1 MKKIY
6 FFLLIFAA
14 LLPWAAKAQTLSD
27 YTFSTGTDAS
37 KWVTL
42 TPSATQLLTYTAYVD
57 SKASAVTDIGFP
69 FPFGENVYTQFSVNT
84 DGNLKLGSSVTGT
97 SAYSTPF
104 SASNSNSNNPKINAF
119 GCDGA
124 LNVSDHYVKSE
135 LIGNNLLV
143 VEFSVGTYNTDTRSE
158 LYKWQIHLYS
168 NGDIEIVYPDTNNLP
183 ETNPAVAHQCGFCL
197 NSTDGW
203 IITSTNNTATH
214 FTAGTTTTNAIGTWF
229 DANRY
234 YRFEY
239 PVLSCPKPSNLEASL
254 TPGNGSIATLT
265 WTPNPNGSE
274 NAWVLEYDT
283 TANFYGASS
292 VNVNGTPSANLT
304 GLTAETTYYARVKAV
319 CGENDESDWSNV
331 IEFTPTDAYLLTVN
345 DNTSTSYYVPFYYST
360 ASSSY
365 ANMASQFIIP
375 AADLADIQWAS
386 IEKLT
391 FYNNLSSNSYGAV
404 FTVYVGEVPITT
416 QDSYTDWSLLTPV
429 YTGNVSVVDNK
440 MEIIF
445 DTPFPYST
453 GNLLIGFKLTSPG
466 SSGNTCYW
474 YGVSAP
480 SESAIYNLT
489 TGSITKSSFLP
500 KLTFEYT
507 PGEAPACFPIS
518 ELDIPSIT
526 HEGATVSWTSD
537 ESAWQIVWST
547 DENFDPNSVTP
558 TAVNTNSYTITGL
571 NVLTDYYVRV
581 RSNCSV
587 SDNGYS
593 AWSNKRHFKTT
604 SVATPVGDAWSEDF
618 EGATCEWNLINTNQT
633 NQWVWGTAASNGTG
647 THALYVSNNGGTSNE
662 YTNNS
667 TSIVYATKLL
677 GFTEDKYLFAYDWM
691 AKADLNYDYIRVWLA
706 PTDFEFTP
714 GKLPNG
720 ATSGFSSYTNTT
732 PTGWISLDD
741 GKLNDINEWY
751 SKNKAVNV
759 PAGNWYLV
767 FMWCND
773 GSSGL
778 NPPAAIDNV
787 SITRMTC
794 PYDVYNLRVDSTVAV
809 TQSSA
814 TVKWSA
820 GEAEQ
825 WQVAYSSHNNFP
837 AEETTIAIVSDTTYN
852 LTGLTAGIYYY
863 VKVRVYCGETDY
875 GAWCDAISFNTVC
888 PQYTTIP
895 FEENFDNM
903 KGVTSGST
911 NYLPLCWNYYN
922 ACSYSTYRGYPVVYK
937 YTNNS
942 NSGDNFLRFYSY
954 YTSSTTN
961 YDPQDQYA
969 ILPAMPNISELRMR
983 LYARAYSSGSS
994 YDATFHVGVMS
1005 DPTDVSTF
1013 TEVATYTPTET
1024 TYELYTIPFNTYT
1037 GNGTYIAIKMNAAQR
1052 DLSTSSTHAVFI
1064 DDIIVEEIPSC
1075 LEPTN
1080 MAEVQNTAT
1089 AHSVQFGWTA
1099 TNNETTWKVQYR
1111 KVGETEWTT
1120 VAAPVTTN
1128 PYTLSGLDASSVYEV
1143 RVAAWC
1149 DPQNAEAVSLYCTP
1163 ISIYTGCDVV
1173 TVFPWSENFEQW
1185 NANTNTSFNAPYA
1198 ANLPCWI
1205 NEHISETGSYIFQI
1219 TSYLIGGNSTH
1230 KLQLPDQNPGTKAM
1244 LRLPEMNLPN
1254 NNYQFVL
1261 DVYRSNYGTLKPNE
1275 GVWVYASNDGNIEGA
1290 SKLAFI
1296 PRQYTVGNDTI
1307 PAEHEIGWYTY
1318 ELPIGISGTCYI
1330 ILLGVNEWG
1339 AATYMDNFIVEPV
1352 PSCQKPNSLVV
1363 LDNSVRAHEATITWT
1378 EKGDATQWI
1387 VEFSTDANF
1396 TDVLYETVEGE
1407 PTYAFHE
1414 LAASTTYY
1422 VRVKSHCGAG
1432 DESKYSNV
1440 VNFTTSIACPLPSNL
1455 TCIAYTAT
1463 TVTLSWTD
1471 LGDATSWVVAYKT
1484 ANDADFTEVVANTNP
1499 FTLENLTP
1507 DIEYTIKMK
1516 GWCNEAWTGWCDVIN
1531 FEPTDKVII
1540 GTAEN
1545 TSSYL
1550 PTSCGYNYSY
1560 TQQIYTVEELGNAG
1574 LIESIDFYMTSATAT
1589 TRNIDI
1595 YMVHTD
1601 KNSFTNNSDWITV
1614 TDADKVFSGNVN
1626 FAANAW
1632 NTITLDA
1639 GFVYSGMRNVAIIVD
1654 DNTGTYSSRNFSMF
1668 STNDPQSHY
1677 YYSDNKD
1684 IVPNEVGAAGTVSN
1698 TKNYIRIMKGEIDP
1712 CMAPRNVQVV
1722 ATTPHGFTATFN
1734 PVIEEQDVWSY
1745 IWTTTDTTPSET
1757 VDYGITL
1764 DTSFTIGGNVLLAPE
1779 NTYYLWVG
1787 YMCDAEGEPHI
1798 NWCRVPAQF
1807 TTPASCPVP
1816 TDLAVTFITDNLAT
1830 ISWDAHGGNA
1840 WQICLNGDETNL
1852 INVTENP
1859 YTLSGLTAY
1868 TSYTVKV
1875 RTDCNEEWS
1884 EWSTVDTFRTTVAVT
1899 LVGDYWGDDFEG
1911 ESCDWEFIN
1920 DTLTNRWTWGTAA
1933 SNGEG
1938 THALYISN
1946 DGALTNAYTFNQTSK
1961 VYVAK
1966 PLGFVDAKYKFSFDW
1981 RAKGEPCC
1989 DYLRVALVPA
1999 TTELTAENLYT
2010 GFFYPE
2016 QVMGWILLDNGKLS
2030 DVNEW
2035 HSKEL
2040 AIDVPAGNYYLV
2052 MFWNNDHTV
2061 GYNPP
2066 AAVDNVSII
2075 RMSCLHEVVN
2085 LLVSSTP
2092 DVTQTTATVA
2102 WAAGEAEQWQVA
2114 YSSHSNFPAAETTI
2128 ATVSEASCNLT
2139 GLTAG
2144 TKYYVKVRAYCGG
2157 EDYGT
2162 WCNAISFNTVCPQY
2176 VAIPFEENFDGLTD
2190 ASSGSGNVLP
2200 LCWNYINTCSHT
2212 TYKNY
2217 PLVNKTTSFSHSGD
2231 NYLKF
2236 YSYYYV
2242 NTSSQTNYDPQD
2254 QYAILPA
2261 MQNISGLRMK
2271 LYARA
2276 YDNYSNYDAT
2286 FHVGVMSD
2294 PTDASTF
2301 TEIATYN
2308 PTSKDYQ
2315 QYVIPFNTYNGTG
2328 TYIAIKIDAVE
2339 IPSTGGANRAVCI
2352 DDIRVEEL
2360 PSCIE
2365 PINLAEVE
2373 NSATANSVTFGWTAS
2388 NNETTWKV
2396 QYREDGETDWNTVA
2410 APVTT
2415 NPYTLTGL
2423 DTLSGYNVRV
2433 AAWCNPSNPEDISEY
2448 SFPLTVYTSMCTPQ
2462 DRCEVNYKLEDGYGD
2477 GWNDASIDIVDV
2489 ETQTIIHHL
2498 NMATGSSLEGTF
2510 YLCSGRTIQFVW
2522 NSGRYDN
2529 ECTYSFTNIESD
2541 TILSG
2546 SGALTTTYYTMN
2558 CPTCFKPT
2566 DFAVSN
2572 VTSTSAT
2579 FSWTGS
2585 GESYQI
2591 RYKELGEE
2599 QWDTTLNV
2607 GGSNNATIQNLENG
2621 IRYEAQ
2627 IRTNCGN
2634 EEYSVW
2640 TSSLN
2645 FNTICPLPTGFQI
2658 TEITMNSVKVT
2669 WDNGAYPDGDYDR
2682 FFLGVMP
2689 AGTPE
2694 ADYVDYVASVG
2705 SEYNL
2710 RNGDPSWAQIH
2721 MSIEPNTDYVVY
2733 IRRECGEMSNY
2744 DNVNSEYITLP
2755 FTTLEVCPAPT
2766 DFTLTAGSIT
2776 DTGATFTWN
2785 GTSDEYFVA
2794 YRTPSYYDGLTEDF
2808 SETPIGWQRYS
2819 GALNAD
2825 GTAELINETGWQ
2837 VGNMNGIFDSHAFV
2851 NMYSRNKY
2859 WLVVPSMTIG
2869 DNYTFRFDVA
2879 YTAYS
2884 GNAISPGTSGTDDR
2898 FVVLIS
2904 TDNMATWSILRQWDN
2919 AGSAYVLNNI
2929 PVSGITVNNIS
2940 LDSYVGQTVNIAFYV
2955 ESTVANTD
2963 NNLHLDNLRI
2973 GAQRAAGEYHYKFV
2987 HNGATTV
2994 TLTDCAPVTTY
3005 EAWVV
3010 SVCENNGYS
3019 DDSNPVIFTTKA
3031 SCGTPTDI
3039 VVEEVY
3045 SNGCMISFTPGS
3057 TDQDNWYYTY
3067 TTSPTQTPSYGVGNF
3082 RSYQHVRVV
3091 HDNVTEPDADRYLW
3105 IAYDCYDGTKK
3116 WSEPVLIHTLSCTQN
3131 IPYSYGFENR
3141 ITWDCWTSSTDYA
3154 FHFSNLTAAGSH
3166 EGMRRLEIYGVGD
3179 NTLVMPEFTQEIS
3192 DLKLTFWV
3200 RPYSNDVSG
3209 CGTFL
3214 VGYLTDPT
3222 DEGTFVAVGTYNY
3235 NDWPDNNYEE
3245 KIVSFPNAPAGA
3257 RIAFRCSGGE
3267 NTYMHAW
3274 YLDDIV
3280 VESAVSCTAPTN
3292 VTVSGITSSGATF
3305 SCDDIGAYKYSFFLL
3320 KGYETIGVWDELSTN
3335 QLVCPVILEP
3345 NTTYMLQARAKCSGG
3360 YYSDWSDPV
3369 EFTTQEAITCQGI
3382 TVPYEQGFESGS
3394 AAVDCWTFLPDVSSA
3409 TTPQVVA
3416 SYANS
3421 GNNSLYMKGRGI
3433 YALPEITN
3441 VDNVRGLAMAF
3452 YVRQRAFAHRI
3463 AVGVMTDPTD
3473 ANSFVEIAR
3482 FNTGNNTSTS
3492 VQFSVDFSSYT
3503 GSGKYIAFR
3512 NVTTNTD
3519 ASSQNWIDDINISEI
3534 PAVACQGIT
3543 VPYEEGFEDPTTLTD
3558 GSPNCWTFLPDVASA
3573 TVPKVSSSYTNSGS
3587 NSLYMNGR
3595 GIYSLPE
3602 ITNAETVSGLT
3613 MTFYVRQ
3620 RAFAHRIAV
3629 GVMTDPT
3636 DANSFVEVAR
3646 FNTGNNTSTSVQFS
3660 VDFSSY
3666 TGSGKY
3672 IAFRNVTTN
3681 SDAVSQNWIDDINI
3695 TDEPIISCQGI
3706 TVPYEQGFE
3715 DVTTLSDGSLVC
3727 WTFFPD
3733 VSSAAAPKVSSSYS
3747 NSGNNSIYMNGR
3759 GIYALP
3765 EITNIDNVSNLVMT
3779 FSVRQRKYAHRIA
3792 VGVMTDPTDPSTFT
3806 EVERFYNGGEYTNFV
3821 QHTVNFSSYTGNGKY
3836 IAFRNVATNSDA
3848 VSQNWIDDIS
3858 IQEFCGITVPYEQNF
3873 DDLTSNTGSLTGVSP
3888 RCWNFIP
3895 DVATATI
3902 PQLSTSYANS
3912 GNYSLYMNGRGIYA
3926 LPEIINV
3933 ENVSNLTMS
3942 FYVRQRK
3949 YAHRIAVGVMT
3960 DPTDPSTF
3968 TEVVRFYNGGDYTN
3982 FVQHTV
3988 DFSTYTGDGKY
3999 IAFRNV
4005 ATNSDA
4011 VSQNWIDDI
4020 NISEIPAVTCQGI
4033 TVPYEQGFESGS
4045 EVANCWTFLPD
4056 VSSATTPEVVTS
4068 YANSGNNSLYM
4079 KGRGIYALPEIT
4091 NVDNVGGLAMTFYVR
4106 QRAFAHR
4113 IAVGVMTDPTDAT
4126 SFVEI
4131 ARFNTGNNTSTSMQ
4145 FSVDFSS
4152 YIGNGKYIAFRN
4164 VTTNTDAVSQNWID
4178 DINISLNTE
4187 GIDSVGTEVAQNQS
4201 VNFEDTEFDS
4211 YGDNSEEPFNAP
4223 NAIGNFNA
4231 VQLSLYPNPTT
4242 GKVTLVADEVTM
4254 VEVYSQ
4260 IGSKVATFTLNNER
4274 VIDLSNLPKGVY
4286 ILRVTMPQGIA
4297 VRKVVKN

>member
-14 LLPWAAKAQTLSD
+14 LFPWAAKAQTLAD

-42 TPSATQLLTYTAYVD
+42 TSSATQLLTYTSSFVD

-84 DGNLKLGSSVTGT
+84 DGNLRLGSSVTST
-97 SAYSTPF
+97 NAYSTPF
-104 SASNSNSNNPKINAF
+104 SSSNSNSNNPKINAF

-143 VEFSVGTYNTDTRSE
+143 VEFSVGTYNTSTRSE

-168 NGDIEIVYPDTNNLP
+168 NGDIEIVFPDANNLP
-183 ETNPAVAHQCGFCL
+183 ATNPATSHQCGLCL
-197 NSTDGW
+197 NSADGW
-203 IITSTNNTATH
+203 IITLTDNAATH
-214 FTAGTTTTNAIGTWF
+214 FTAGTTTTNASGTWF

-234 YRFEY
+234 YRFEV
-239 PVLSCPKPSNLEASL
+239 PVITCPKPSNLEASL

-283 TANFYGASS
+283 TTNFYGASS

-331 IEFTPTDAYLLTVN
+331 IEFTPTDAYTLTVN
-345 DNTSTSYYVPFYYST
+345 DNTTTSYYVPFYYST

-453 GNLLIGFKLTSPG
+453 GNLLIGFKLTSLG
-466 SSGNTCYW
+466 SNGNSCYW

-480 SESAIYNLT
+480 SGSAIYNLT
-489 TGSITKSSFLP
+489 TASITKSSFLP

-526 HEGATVSWTSD
+526 HEGATVSWISD

-547 DENFDPNSVTP
+547 EENFDPDSVTP

-571 NVLTDYYVRV
+571 NVLTDYYVCV
-581 RSNCSV
+581 RSNCSA

-604 SVATPVGDAWSEDF
+604 SVATPVGDAWIEDF
-618 EGATCEWNLINTNQT
+618 EGATCDWNLINTNQT
-633 NQWVWGTAASNGTG
+633 NQWNWGTAVSNGTG
-647 THALYVSNNGGTSNE
+647 THALYISSNNGVSNT
-662 YTNNS
+662 YANGN

-677 GFTEDKYLFAYDWM
+677 GFTEDKYLFTYDWR

-706 PTDFEFTP
+706 PANFDFTP

-741 GKLNDINEWY
+741 GKLNDVNEWY

-759 PAGNWYLV
+759 PAGNWFLV

-773 GSSGL
+773 GSNGF

-794 PYDVYNLRVDSTVAV
+794 PYDVENLQVDSTVAV

-814 TVKWSA
+814 TIKWSA
-820 GEAEQ
+820 GGAEQ
-825 WQVAYSSHNNFP
+825 WQVAYSSHSNFP

-852 LTGLTAGIYYY
+852 LTGLTAGIHYY

-895 FEENFDNM
+895 FEENFDNIN
-903 KGVTSGST
+903 GVTSGST
-911 NYLPLCWNYYN
+911 NNLPLCWNYINTSSSNNYKGYPLVYRGN
-922 ACSYSTYRGYPVVYK
+922 TYSYSD
-937 YTNNS
+937 
-942 NSGDNFLRFYSY
+942 DNHLRFYSY
-954 YTSSTTN
+954 YYTPSSTN

-969 ILPAMPNISELRMR
+969 VLPAMQNISDLRMR
-983 LYARAYSSGSS
+983 FYARAYSSTSN
-994 YDATFHVGVMS
+994 ATFYVGVMS

-1013 TEVATYTPTET
+1013 TEVATYTPTSVN
-1024 TYELYTIPFNTYT
+1024 YQLYNISFDSYT
-1037 GNGTYIAIKMNAAQR
+1037 GNGTYIVFKMAAAER
-1052 DLSTSSTHAVFI
+1052 VESGSSNNSVCI
-1064 DDIIVEEIPSC
+1064 DNIIVEEIPSC
-1075 LEPTN
+1075 LEPAN
-1080 MAEVQNTAT
+1080 LAEVQNTAT

-1099 TNNETTWKVQYR
+1099 TNNESTWKVQYK
-1111 KVGETEWTT
+1111 KVSETEWTT
-1120 VAAPVTTN
+1120 VADPVTTN
-1128 PYTLSGLDASSVYEV
+1128 PYTLSGFDASSAYEI

-1149 DPQNAEAVSLYCTP
+1149 NPQDAEAVSLYCTP
-1163 ISIYTGCDVV
+1163 ISIFTMCEAI

-1185 NANTNTSFNAPYA
+1185 SSNTNTSFNAAYA
-1198 ANLPCWI
+1198 VNTPCWV
-1205 NEHISETGSYIFQI
+1205 NDHFSGAGSYLYQI
-1219 TSYLIGGNSTH
+1219 TSYSMGGNATH
-1230 KLQLPDQNPGTKAM
+1230 KLQLPDQTAGTKTF
-1244 LRLPEMNLPN
+1244 LRLPEMTLPN
-1254 NNYQFVL
+1254 NNYQLVL
-1261 DVYRSNYGTLKPNE
+1261 DVYRSNYSTSLKPNE
-1275 GVWVYASNDGNIEGA
+1275 GIWVYASTDGQIEGA

-1296 PRQYTVGNDTI
+1296 PRQYNVGNDTI
-1307 PAEHEIGWYTY
+1307 PVENEVGWYSY

-1330 ILLGVNEWG
+1330 ILYGASEYG
-1339 AATYMDNFIVEPV
+1339 AATYMDNFIVEQI
-1352 PSCQKPNSLVV
+1352 PSCPKPKSLAVTA
-1363 LDNSVRAHEATITWT
+1363 NSVTAHGATLTWT
-1378 EKGDATQWI
+1378 ESGEASQWI
-1387 VEFSTDANF
+1387 VEIATDANF

-1407 PTYAFHE
+1407 PTYTFHG
-1414 LAASTTYY
+1414 LNVSTTYY
-1422 VRVKSHCGAG
+1422 TRVKAHCGVG
-1432 DESKYSNV
+1432 DESVYSNV
-1440 VNFTTSIACPLPSNL
+1440 ANFTTGVACPTPSDL
-1455 TCIAYTAT
+1455 SCIAFTAT
-1463 TVTLSWTD
+1463 TATLRWTD

-1484 ANDADFTEVVANTNP
+1484 ANDSAFTEVVANTNP

-1507 DIEYTIKMK
+1507 DTIYTAKIK
-1516 GWCNEAWTGWCDVIN
+1516 GWCNDAWTGWCDVIN
-1531 FEPTDKVII
+1531 FEPTAKVII

-1545 TSSYL
+1545 TSSAL
-1550 PTSCGYNYSY
+1550 PTNCNYYYSY
-1560 TQQIYTVEELGNAG
+1560 TQQIYTVEELGEAG
-1574 LIESIDFYMTSATAT
+1574 LIESIDFYMTSTNAI
-1589 TRNIDI
+1589 TRNIEI
-1595 YMVHTD
+1595 YMVSTD
-1601 KNSFTNNSDWITV
+1601 KNSFTDNSDWITV

-1626 FAANAW
+1626 FAAEAW
-1632 NTITLDA
+1632 TSITLDN
-1639 GFVYSGMRNVAIIVD
+1639 GFVYSGTQNVAIIVD
-1654 DNTGTYSSRNFSMF
+1654 DNTNSFSSRIFSSFMTD
-1668 STNDPQSHY
+1668 SIQSHY
-1677 YYSDNKD
+1677 YYRDNPD
-1684 IVPNEVGAAGTVSN
+1684 IVPNAVGTVGTVMNS
-1698 TKNYIRIMKGEIDP
+1698 KNNIRILKGEIDS
-1712 CMAPRNVQVV
+1712 CMAPKNVRVV
-1722 ATTPHGFTATFN
+1722 ATTPHGFTATFE
-1734 PVIEEQDVWSY
+1734 PMIEGQTSWSY
-1745 IWTTTDTTPSET
+1745 VWTTTATVPSEN
-1757 VDYGITL
+1757 VDYGNTL
-1764 DTSFTIGGNVLLAPE
+1764 NTSFTVGGNSLLAPE

-1816 TDLAVTFITDNLAT
+1816 TDLDVTFITDNLAT
-1830 ISWDAHGGNA
+1830 ISWDAHGGSA

-1946 DGALTNAYTFNQTSK
+1946 DSALTNAYTFNQTSK

-2016 QVMGWILLDNGKLS
+2016 QVMGWIFLDNGKLS

-2102 WAAGEAEQWQVA
+2102 WTAGEAEQWQVA

-2176 VAIPFEENFDGLTD
+2176 VAIPFEENFDGLTN
-2190 ASSGSGNVLP
+2190 AGSGSGHVLP

-2212 TYKNY
+2212 TYQNY

-2308 PTSKDYQ
+2308 PISKDYQ

-2572 VTSTSAT
+2572 VTSNSAT

-2607 GGSNNATIQNLENG
+2607 GGSNFATIQNLENG

-2658 TEITMNSVKVT
+2658 TEITRNSVKVT

-2710 RNGDPSWAQIH
+2710 RNGDPSWAQIQ

-2733 IRRECGEMSNY
+2733 IRRECGEMTHP
-2744 DNVNSEYITLP
+2744 DNLNSAYVTLP
-2755 FTTLEVCPAPT
+2755 FTTLVDSCPAPT
-2766 DFTLTAGSIT
+2766 WGEIT
-2776 DTGATFTWN
+2776 
-2785 GTSDEYFVA
+2785 EIY
-2794 YRTPSYYDGLTEDF
+2794 P
-2808 SETPIGWQRYS
+2808 
-2819 GALNAD
+2819 
-2825 GTAELINETGWQ
+2825 
-2837 VGNMNGIFDSHAFV
+2837 
-2851 NMYSRNKY
+2851 
-2859 WLVVPSMTIG
+2859 
-2869 DNYTFRFDVA
+2869 
-2879 YTAYS
+2879 
-2884 GNAISPGTSGTDDR
+2884 
-2898 FVVLIS
+2898 
-2904 TDNMATWSILRQWDN
+2904 
-2919 AGSAYVLNNI
+2919 
-2929 PVSGITVNNIS
+2929 
-2940 LDSYVGQTVNIAFYV
+2940 
-2955 ESTVANTD
+2955 
-2963 NNLHLDNLRI
+2963 
-2973 GAQRAAGEYHYKFV
+2973 
-2987 HNGATTV
+2987 
-2994 TLTDCAPVTTY
+2994 
-3005 EAWVV
+3005 
-3010 SVCENNGYS
+3010 
-3019 DDSNPVIFTTKA
+3019 
-3031 SCGTPTDI
+3031 
-3039 VVEEVY
+3039 
-3045 SNGCMISFTPGS
+3045 NGCRASFTPADP
-3057 TDQDNWYYTY
+3057 DQYRWAWMVTTIPVPPTY
-3067 TTSPTQTPSYGVGNF
+3067 ATGVIQYNTQNMLFTHNSLMLPNHTY
-3082 RSYQHVRVV
+3082 
-3091 HDNVTEPDADRYLW
+3091 YLW
-3105 IAYDCYDGTKK
+3105 IAAECDDNDTYHWCTTPLVFKTACGTVTELPYTENFDSYTGSVNSIVPSNYPNDELPDCWQFLNRSENTSTYPNVFISSSSNYIVEGNCLFFKSSKTTPLYAVLPAFSQNIADLQLTFTYRNEGTAAYNG
-3116 WSEPVLIHTLSCTQN
+3116 TLYVGYMTDPTNAETFTTVYTCDKTPTLTTKNVQFSDVPQSSYIAFKYEGGTSDNYYLSIDNVIVDNAPSCLYPTNLTVDNVTQN
-3131 IPYSYGFENR
+3131 SAQLGWTAHNSDSAWTVYYKESNAQEYSAVPAGTNPFTLEG
-3141 ITWDCWTSSTDYA
+3141 
-3154 FHFSNLTAAGSH
+3154 LTAATNYDFYVVANCMADESSIPSEESHFVTVCPEYVTIPYVEDFDGITGASSYSTVQVLPRCWNSVNTTTYSDYQKYPLVYKGSSNSH
-3166 EGMRRLEIYGVGD
+3166 SGSNFLQFYSYCNVN
-3179 NTLVMPEFTQEIS
+3179 NTSVTYDPQDQYAILPAMQNIS
-3192 DLKLTFWV
+3192 GLRIKLYARTHTTES
-3200 RPYSNDVSG
+3200 YCN
-3209 CGTFL
+3209 GTFH
-3214 VGYLTDPT
+3214 VGVMTDPT
-3222 DEGTFVAVGTYNY
+3222 DATTYTEMATFTCTSTTYEQYSVLFDTYTGNGAYIAIKVDATEIPSSGYSCHSVYIDDILVEEIPSCLEPTGFQITAVTSNSVTVSWDNPNYAEEYQLGMVPADQAPADGNYIPNISCLLNQYTIDDAAMLSEYAPILPNTDYIVFLRRYCSQNDASVYLTLPVHTKCEPEPVPYTYGFETEEPFGCWNVIAGTSKIIEYTEGQSTHDGTEGSKHLRFSGTTSNMVTLPKFAVPTNTLRLELWTRPEINGYENCGKFAVGYMTNPTDASSFVALETYNNNEWTTMGY
-3235 NDWPDNNYEE
+3235 EKRTVNFNVEGVPADAYIAMRQFDN
-3245 KIVSFPNAPAGA
+3245 SP
-3257 RIAFRCSGGE
+3257 S
-3267 NTYMHAW
+3267 W
-3274 YLDDIV
+3274 YWFVDDIRV
-3280 VESAVSCTAPTN
+3280 YVPCPTPTN
-3292 VTVSGITSSGATF
+3292 VAVSNITSQGATIT
-3305 SCDDIGAYKYSFFLL
+3305 CDDMNAPYYDYWLIQGQN
-3320 KGYETIGVWDELSTN
+3320 TINIWSNN
-3335 QLVCPVILEP
+3335 QSNQFEIPITLDP
-3345 NTTYMLQARAKCSGG
+3345 NTTYKVKVRTACDHSFNNSNLG
-3360 YYSDWSDPV
+3360 DWSDPV
-3369 EFTTQEAITCQGI
+3369 EFTTLEALTCNGI
-3382 TVPYEQGFESGS
+3382 TVPYEEGFEDAATLTDGS
-3394 AAVDCWTFLPDVSSA
+3394 PNCWTFQPDANSA
-3409 TTPQVVA
+3409 LIPQVST

-3421 GNNSLYMKGRGI
+3421 GANSLYMNGRGI

-3441 VDNVRGLAMAF
+3441 VESVDNLTMSF
-3452 YVRQRAFAHRI
+3452 YVRQRKLAHQL

-3473 ANSFVEIAR
+3473 PTTFVEIDR
-3482 FNTGNNTSTS
+3482 FNTGDNTSTP
-3492 VQFSVDFSSYT
+3492 VQFTVNFTSYT
-3503 GSGKYIAFR
+3503 GI
-3512 NVTTNTD
+3512 
-3519 ASSQNWIDDINISEI
+3519 
-3534 PAVACQGIT
+3534 
-3543 VPYEEGFEDPTTLTD
+3543 
-3558 GSPNCWTFLPDVASA
+3558 
-3573 TVPKVSSSYTNSGS
+3573 
-3587 NSLYMNGR
+3587 
-3595 GIYSLPE
+3595 
-3602 ITNAETVSGLT
+3602 
-3613 MTFYVRQ
+3613 
-3620 RAFAHRIAV
+3620 
-3629 GVMTDPT
+3629 
-3636 DANSFVEVAR
+3636 
-3646 FNTGNNTSTSVQFS
+3646 
-3660 VDFSSY
+3660 
-3666 TGSGKY
+3666 GKY

-3681 SDAVSQNWIDDINI
+3681 SDAVS
-3695 TDEPIISCQGI
+3695 
-3706 TVPYEQGFE
+3706 Y
-3715 DVTTLSDGSLVC
+3715 
-3727 WTFFPD
+3727 
-3733 VSSAAAPKVSSSYS
+3733 
-3747 NSGNNSIYMNGR
+3747 
-3759 GIYALP
+3759 
-3765 EITNIDNVSNLVMT
+3765 
-3779 FSVRQRKYAHRIA
+3779 
-3792 VGVMTDPTDPSTFT
+3792 
-3806 EVERFYNGGEYTNFV
+3806 
-3821 QHTVNFSSYTGNGKY
+3821 
-3836 IAFRNVATNSDA
+3836 
-3848 VSQNWIDDIS
+3848 
-3858 IQEFCGITVPYEQNF
+3858 
-3873 DDLTSNTGSLTGVSP
+3873 
-3888 RCWNFIP
+3888 
-3895 DVATATI
+3895 
-3902 PQLSTSYANS
+3902 
-3912 GNYSLYMNGRGIYA
+3912 
-3926 LPEIINV
+3926 
-3933 ENVSNLTMS
+3933 
-3942 FYVRQRK
+3942 
-3949 YAHRIAVGVMT
+3949 
-3960 DPTDPSTF
+3960 
-3968 TEVVRFYNGGDYTN
+3968 
-3982 FVQHTV
+3982 
-3988 DFSTYTGDGKY
+3988 
-3999 IAFRNV
+3999 
-4005 ATNSDA
+4005 
-4011 VSQNWIDDI
+4011 
-4020 NISEIPAVTCQGI
+4020 
-4033 TVPYEQGFESGS
+4033 
-4045 EVANCWTFLPD
+4045 
-4056 VSSATTPEVVTS
+4056 
-4068 YANSGNNSLYM
+4068 
-4079 KGRGIYALPEIT
+4079 
-4091 NVDNVGGLAMTFYVR
+4091 
-4106 QRAFAHR
+4106 
-4113 IAVGVMTDPTDAT
+4113 
-4126 SFVEI
+4126 
-4131 ARFNTGNNTSTSMQ
+4131 
-4145 FSVDFSS
+4145 
-4152 YIGNGKYIAFRN
+4152 
-4164 VTTNTDAVSQNWID
+4164 NWID
-4178 DINISLNTE
+4178 DINISLNTR
-4187 GIDSVGTEVAQNQS
+4187 GIDGVGTEVAQTPSDNS
-4201 VNFEDTEFDS
+4201 GATGFDTYEDS
-4211 YGDNSEEPFNAP
+4211 SEEPFNAP
-4223 NAIGNFNA
+4223 NAISNFSES
-4231 VQLSLYPNPTT
+4231 QLSLYPNPTT
-4242 GKVTLVADEVTM
+4242 GKVTLVAEEVTM

-4274 VIDLSNLPKGVY
+4274 VIDLGNLPKGVY
-4286 ILRVTMPQGIA
+4286 ILRVTMPEGIA
-4297 VRKVVKN
+4297 VRKVVRN